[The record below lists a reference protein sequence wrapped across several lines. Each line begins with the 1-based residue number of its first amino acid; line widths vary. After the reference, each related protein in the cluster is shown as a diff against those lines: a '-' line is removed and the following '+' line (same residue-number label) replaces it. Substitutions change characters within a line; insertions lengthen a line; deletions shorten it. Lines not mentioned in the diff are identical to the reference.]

1 MSTPYIPS
9 IAEGAYWV
17 RNKSTKWSFGLG
29 PTPSGGNTPLVGQD
43 PHPLRQALTDQSQMW
58 LFEPLSDGRRFR
70 IRNAQLGSL
79 LDVSGSS
86 TADGASVILYTPTGN
101 ANQDWTVE
109 WVDGSDGASYYR
121 IINVYTKKCLTQ
133 TTTSGNPIVSSAWV
147 DGDQQRWSFEPVVFP
162 PVYWISHAET
172 GWYLQYDKSNGAT
185 VGNKISATADT
196 RAQLWFLESRA
207 DSDAYVIRS
216 VEDDKKVLDLSES
229 SMDDGAPVIAYTYH
243 GGKNQQWVISDLE
256 TSNPDEDRVKIFSA
270 LAHTVVQVIQ
280 GSSSGTLQAQTDKG
294 NTSQSWRLHQYPFT
308 PVYWTTIQNLKSGT
322 FLRQDSSS
330 VTPSSGA
337 ANALDFSVQ
346 WRFVPDRNQPH
357 HYRLVNRGTN
367 WVILG
372 RSTSPT
378 VTAAEQNREERGDL
392 WAIERAG
399 PGIAIVNTITVGAL
413 DHYAGGTTIEA
424 YPNNGVDNVLH
435 QWVTV
440 QVSDRV
446 PSFALVNSRTGRS
459 LTLKSSKESD
469 EQGVTTSPDVV
480 NDWSNQWFLD
490 NLSGEDGSDSP
501 TYAIISKVSGTV
513 LDHYYSKRVEAYYD
527 TTDHPNHQWRLLP
540 CPCGERYFQIVNVA
554 TGRFLEERETGIP
567 NANATTPMNPT
578 NPTDNDRAQCWELV
592 STRLGDYDLIIADDD
607 VLQRLL
613 PYSQPDVASELEHHI
628 VKRAPGRE
636 KKGKRKDTHIPQNP
650 RLLQDVAQEI
660 TAAFEYMI
668 GQWLDDTIPSNVQ
681 AGTRVSV
688 VRSELEANTNVSL
701 PRGLRP
707 GSDTPGWIRIDI
719 QGTYESTPG
728 QRVANIQGQWNNQS
742 VFHVIVPVGARIG
755 RQIIQ
760 DAMRLSLRQHT
771 SVILEASN
779 SKPSSG
785 GSKPGSKPPPPPGPS
800 GGSGNGWIY
809 YTAVL
814 GFVLLLSPLG
824 M

>member
-17 RNKSTKWSFGLG
+17 RNKSTKRSFGLG
-29 PTPSGGNTPLVGQD
+29 PTPSGGDVPLVGQD

-70 IRNAQLGSL
+70 IRNAQLDSL
-79 LDVSGSS
+79 LDVSESS
-86 TADGASVILYTPTGN
+86 TEDGASVILYPLTENP
-101 ANQDWTVE
+101 NQEWTIE
-109 WVDGSDGASYYR
+109 TSYYR
-121 IINVYTKKCLTQ
+121 IMNVYTKKSLTQ
-133 TTTSGNPIVSSAWV
+133 TTTSGNLIVSSAWV
-147 DGDQQRWSFEPVVFP
+147 DRDQQRWSFEPVVFP
-162 PVYWISHAET
+162 PVYWTSHAET
-172 GWYLQYDKSNGAT
+172 GWYLHCG
-185 VGNKISATADT
+185 
-196 RAQLWFLESRA
+196 FLESRA
-207 DSDAYVIRS
+207 DSSAYVIRS
-216 VEDDKKVLDLSES
+216 AEDDEKVLDSHES
-229 SMDDGAPVIAYTYH
+229 GMGDGAPANAYTYH
-243 GGKNQQWVISDLE
+243 EGSNQQRVINDLKTSD
-256 TSNPDEDRVKIFSA
+256 PDEDRVKIFGA
-270 LAHTVVQVIQ
+270 RAHAVVQVIQ
-280 GSSSGTLQAQTDKG
+280 GPAFGTLQAQTDKG

-346 WRFVPDRNQPH
+346 WRFVPDRSQPH

-367 WVILG
+367 WVVLG

-378 VTAAEQNREERGDL
+378 VTAAERNPEERGDL

-399 PGIAIVNTITVGAL
+399 QGIAIVNTITVGAL
-413 DHYAGGTTIEA
+413 DHFASGTTIEA
-424 YPNNGVDNVLH
+424 YPNTGIDSRNH
-435 QWVTV
+435 QWVTI
-440 QVSDRV
+440 QLSDRV

-459 LTLKSSKESD
+459 LTLKSSHSPD
-469 EQGVTTSPDVV
+469 EHGVTTSPNVV
-480 NDWSNQWFLD
+480 DDWSNQWLLEI
-490 NLSGEDGSDSP
+490 LSGEDGADSP
-501 TYAIISKVSGTV
+501 IYAIISKVSGTV
-513 LDHYYSKRVEAYYD
+513 LDHYKNERIDAY
-527 TTDHPNHQWRLLP
+527 TDITSSTHHQWQLLP

-554 TGRFLEERETGIP
+554 HGRFLEERKTGVP
-567 NANATTPMNPT
+567 NANATPPMNPT
-578 NPTDNDRAQCWELV
+578 NPTDNDRTQCWELV
-592 STRLGDYDLIIADDD
+592 STRLGEFDLIVADDD

-613 PYSQPDVASELEHHI
+613 PYSQPDISSELEHHI

-660 TAAFEYMI
+660 NVAFDYAI
-668 GQWLDDTIPSNVQ
+668 GQWLDDTIQSNVQ

-719 QGTYESTPG
+719 QGTYESAPG

-742 VFHVIVPVGARIG
+742 VFHVVVPVGVRIG

-760 DAMRLSLRQHT
+760 CAMRRSLRQHT
-771 SVILEASN
+771 SIIIDASN

-785 GSKPGSKPPPPPGPS
+785 GSKPGTKPPPPPGPS
-800 GGSGNGWIY
+800 GGSGNGWIHQL
-809 YTAVL
+809 TALVA
-814 GFVLLLSPLG
+814 VWIYNYPLSL
-824 M
+824 